1 MYCVAHMYCCQGQR
15 LVCNLGHVSR
25 DRQLAMAHV
34 GERGERERDGER
46 GRRERGREGGEGG
59 GGGGREGRE
68 RDGERGRRERGRE
81 GEERERGLASRYE
94 IRLNSP
100 LTTTSL
106 TGPEPQLLASD
117 QSASFL

>member
-34 GERGERERDGER
+34 GERGE
-46 GRRERGREGGEGG
+46 
-59 GGGGREGRE
+59 RE